1 MKDYLQD
8 DDTTQGKKKVYI
20 SRPDRLGSRTIRTG
34 KRQTTHCLY
43 TKSNC
48 KNYETKTTLLQLQAL
63 RVHRETKWSILP
75 LRP

>member
-8 DDTTQGKKKVYI
+8 DGHHTRQKVYT
-20 SRPDRLGSRTIRTG
+20 SRPDRHVCRTIRTG
-34 KRQTTHCLY
+34 RRQPTHYLY

-75 LRP
+75 MPS